1 MEFHLLNTQQAEV
14 FEKVCRILSPFVVE
28 FLGTFFLT
36 LSIGFNL
43 INTARKD
50 LFAMQAALGIGGT
63 LMASVYAGGHIS
75 GAHYNP
81 SVTLAVW
88 LSRRNKITTLDAA
101 LYVMVQLCG
110 SFFAALFQWGI
121 LHETFRITPA
131 AEVNAGEAMVVEW
144 FWTFLL
150 CTVVLQT
157 ATTAPQAGNSF
168 YGLAIGFTVLSGI
181 VSVGYVSGG
190 AFNPAILMG
199 LNIVDALDKGLL
211 NRLEFTWI
219 YLVGGFLGGAT
230 AGILFWFTNRSEYS
244 GEDHGSLFS
253 ADATAIA
260 DIAASKRDKG
270 NVTYPGGYEDVDESD
285 ELDRLG
291 GGSGGGGRGYG
302 STGKD

>member
-43 INTARKD
+43 INTVRKD

-63 LMASVYAGGHIS
+63 LLASVYAGGHIS

-181 VSVGYVSGG
+181 VSVGCTW
-190 AFNPAILMG
+190 
-199 LNIVDALDKGLL
+199 LL
-211 NRLEFTWI
+211 R
-219 YLVGGFLGGAT
+219 
-230 AGILFWFTNRSEYS
+230 
-244 GEDHGSLFS
+244 
-253 ADATAIA
+253 
-260 DIAASKRDKG
+260 
-270 NVTYPGGYEDVDESD
+270 
-285 ELDRLG
+285 
-291 GGSGGGGRGYG
+291 
-302 STGKD
+302 

>member
-1 MEFHLLNTQQAEV
+1 MEFHLLNSQQSEL
-14 FEKVCRILSPFVVE
+14 FEKVCRIMAPFITE
-28 FLGTFFLT
+28 FIGTFFLT
-36 LSIGFNL
+36 MSIGFNL
-43 INTARKD
+43 INTARRD

-101 LYVMVQLCG
+101 IYVLFQICG
-110 SFFAALFQWGI
+110 AFFAALFQWGI

-131 AEVNAGEAMVVEW
+131 SEVNAGEAMVVEW

-181 VSVGYVSGG
+181 VSVGCTYSLL
-190 AFNPAILMG
+190 AIFQTNTKFSSCL
-199 LNIVDALDKGLL
+199 
-211 NRLEFTWI
+211 FT
-219 YLVGGFLGGAT
+219 FLF
-230 AGILFWFTNRSEYS
+230 LF
-244 GEDHGSLFS
+244 
-253 ADATAIA
+253 
-260 DIAASKRDKG
+260 
-270 NVTYPGGYEDVDESD
+270 
-285 ELDRLG
+285 
-291 GGSGGGGRGYG
+291 
-302 STGKD
+302 